1 MRPEKPG
8 PAGNKDAIQFRHS
21 SFFRYSTFVVLTA
34 TSTFRRYDPVPNPRL
49 RRGLRAIELYD
60 MLAGCPAAAI
70 PGKTRRIS
78 IDERLATPLEYNR

>member
-1 MRPEKPG
+1 
-8 PAGNKDAIQFRHS
+8 
-21 SFFRYSTFVVLTA
+21 
-34 TSTFRRYDPVPNPRL
+34 
-49 RRGLRAIELYD
+49 LRAIELYD